1 MTRGGYHP
9 NAYPWRQV
17 KPENRPARVR
27 ERVSLRDV
35 GALVALLRHDAERRG
50 TSENAIR
57 TYAAGVRAFLTWAWQ
72 TGRDV
77 LDPDPDL
84 ALDWT
89 RHLERRGASAGTITT
104 YRAAVSALYR
114 AFRWAGA
121 TTADPMRDAPRVRDP
136 VPRHEKRRPYSET
149 ELRALLAAATPD
161 ERVFLLL
168 SGLGGLRN
176 AEARAAR
183 WADVD
188 WHAGTLLVKGKG
200 GKVRRVYL
208 GRDVLLE
215 LREAHV
221 RAGGDFVL
229 RWRDPDTLRGKLKA
243 LCHRAGVPYE
253 GRAFHGLRHTA
264 GTVLYRRT
272 RNLDDVAR
280 HLGHSQ
286 IETSRVYA
294 EHENS
299 ATRDALDG
307 FEIS

>member
-9 NAYPWRQV
+9 AAYPWRQV
-17 KPENRPARVR
+17 KPENRPARTR
-27 ERVSLRDV
+27 ERVALRDV
-35 GALVALLRHDAERRG
+35 GALVALLRFDAERRG
-50 TSENAIR
+50 TSENAVR
-57 TYAAGVRAFLTWAWQ
+57 TYAAGVRAFLAWAWE

-89 RHLERRGASAGTITT
+89 RHLERRGVSAGTVTT

-121 TTADPMRDAPRVRDP
+121 TTADPLRDAPRVRDP
-136 VPRHEKRRPYSET
+136 VPRHEKRRPYTEL

-168 SGLGGLRN
+168 AGLGGLRN

-183 WADVD
+183 WVDVD
-188 WHAGTLLVKGKG
+188 WSAGTLLVKGKG

-208 GRDVLLE
+208 SRDVLRA
-215 LREAHV
+215 LREA
-221 RAGGDFVL
+221 RERSGGDFLL

-243 LCHRAGVPYE
+243 LCARAGVSYE

-307 FEIS
+307 FEVD